1 MKPQP
6 QLVQG
11 LVALTAAIAIAGA
24 SYWWFFG
31 RPSPAPAGCVT
42 NPPAR
47 IGGPLALTVAKQT
60 GRTERADFKGAPTLL
75 YFGFTRC
82 PDVCPT
88 TMYLVEEA
96 LSSLGERAQ
105 HVQTALVSLDP
116 EHDTPEALAQYVQTD
131 GFPRGLVG
139 LTGTESEIAAAARA
153 FAVNYQRVPSGD
165 DYAISHTSFLYVLD
179 GDWRTRSMISTIG
192 VSPGDVAACLEAGL
206 GRDLR

>member
-1 MKPQP
+1 MKRQP

-11 LVALTAAIAIAGA
+11 LAALTAAVAIAVTG
-24 SYWWFFG
+24 YWWFFG
-31 RPSPAPAGCVT
+31 RPSPAPAGCIT

-47 IGGPLALTVAKQT
+47 IGGPLALTVAKET
-60 GRTERADFKGAPTLL
+60 GEVERADFKGAPALL

-82 PDVCPT
+82 PDICPN

-96 LSSLGERAQ
+96 LRSLGERGR
-105 HVQTALVSLDP
+105 HLQTALVSLDP
-116 EHDTPEALAQYVQTD
+116 EHDTPEALAQYVQTE

-139 LTGTESEIAAAARA
+139 LTGTESDIAATAKA

-179 GDWRTRSMISTIG
+179 VDGRVRSMISTIG
-192 VSPGDVAACLEAGL
+192 SSPGEIAACLEAGL

>member
-11 LVALTAAIAIAGA
+11 LVALTAAIAIAVTG
-24 SYWWFFG
+24 YWWFFG
-31 RPSPAPAGCVT
+31 RPSPAPAGCIT

-47 IGGPLALTVAKQT
+47 IGGPLALSVAKEAGQA
-60 GRTERADFKGAPTLL
+60 ERADFKGAPTLL

-82 PDVCPT
+82 PDICPT

-96 LSSLGERAQ
+96 LTSLGERAQ

-116 EHDTPEALAQYVQTD
+116 EHDTPEALAQYVRTD

-139 LTGTESEIAAAARA
+139 LTGAESEIAAAAKA
-153 FAVNYQRVPSGD
+153 FAVNYQRVSSAD
-165 DYAISHTSFLYVLD
+165 DYTISHTSFLYVLD
-179 GDWRTRSMISTIG
+179 GDWRMRSMISTIG
-192 VSPGDVAACLEAGL
+192 VSPVEVAACLEAGL